1 MISLRKFMAFILFMA
16 FLTGMIFAQGGATG
30 AIAGGVQDASGAVI
44 ANARVSVKN
53 EATGEVLRQMNTD
66 TSGLFTASLLPVG
79 NLLRGS
85 DGGGISDHH
94 ISRRGGA
101 HHGNHTHDCGA

>member
-79 NLLRGS
+79 P
-85 DGGGISDHH
+85 
-94 ISRRGGA
+94 
-101 HHGNHTHDCGA
+101 TPWK